1 MPVTYKDYYAV
12 LGIDR
17 NATQDDV
24 RKAYRNLAKKYHP
37 DVNKSPG
44 SEERYKEINEAYEV
58 LKDPD
63 KRQRY
68 DTLGNQWREGQ
79 TFTPPPEWG
88 HGGTF
93 RMDFGEGGGSDFS
106 EFFKTIFGGFGGV
119 QGGAED
125 FFFRGAPRRRK
136 GEDIE
141 VQMELT
147 LSDVICRD
155 SKTISLER
163 YEIGADGRRIPRTQT
178 LTINFPQGITDGS
191 RIRLPG
197 KGGQGMG
204 EGPNGDL
211 YITIKLR
218 KDPHFQVDQYDL
230 TTVMRVSPWEAAL
243 GTSLSVKTLQ
253 GVVSMKL
260 PAGTQSGQR
269 LRLRG
274 KGLPRRKGAQPGNLY
289 VIVEIAVPKSL
300 SQKERELFEE
310 LAKVSSFNPR
320 GMKDQ

>member
-88 HGGTF
+88 QGGTF

-163 YEIGADGRRIPRTQT
+163 YEIGADGRRILELRPLLSTSSGYYRRQPDT
-178 LTINFPQGITDGS
+178 P
-191 RIRLPG
+191 PG
-197 KGGQGMG
+197 KGAG
-204 EGPNGDL
+204 NGRGAKWRSL
-211 YITIKLR
+211 YNDKAEKGST
-218 KDPHFQVDQYDL
+218 
-230 TTVMRVSPWEAAL
+230 
-243 GTSLSVKTLQ
+243 LSC
-253 GVVSMKL
+253 GS
-260 PAGTQSGQR
+260 
-269 LRLRG
+269 
-274 KGLPRRKGAQPGNLY
+274 
-289 VIVEIAVPKSL
+289 I
-300 SQKERELFEE
+300 
-310 LAKVSSFNPR
+310 
-320 GMKDQ
+320 